1 MTNQLQLE
9 IVTPYRTIL
18 NELVDSII
26 VPGIEGEIGI
36 LSEHVPLLTIMDSGV
51 LSYTINDKTNSIAVH
66 WGYAQVDG
74 NNVRVLVELV
84 EKSDEIDLD
93 RAKEAENKAKNNLSS
108 SKKTENL
115 ENENNRQI
123 KYENKLKRSVVRQ
136 RLVKMI

>member
-26 VPGIEGEIGI
+26 VPGIEGEMGI

-51 LSYTINDKTNSIAVH
+51 LSYTKNDKTNSIAVH

-74 NNVRVLVELV
+74 NSVRVLVELV

-93 RAKEAENKAKNNLSS
+93 RAKEAENKAKKNLNTLI
-108 SKKTENL
+108 KTEKL
-115 ENENNRQI
+115 EDEENRQI
-123 KYENKLKRSVVRQ
+123 KYENKLKRSIVRQ
-136 RLVKMI
+136 RLAKMI